1 MKTKM
6 KSIVTALAFV
16 FILTGVNASELK
28 NNLVFLNEI
37 NEVSLDLE
45 SWMIDSELFN
55 LNESETASGTVVEI
69 AVSNPDFSILVEA
82 VSKAGLVD
90 ALSAEGPFTVF
101 APTNAA
107 FGSLFSQLGV
117 KGISDL
123 TVDQLMPILTYHVVS
138 GKVMSTDLTNG
149 EVDTL
154 NKDSKLRV
162 DLAKGVKINESNVV
176 TADIQGENGVIH
188 VIDKVLLPQ

>member
-1 MKTKM
+1 M